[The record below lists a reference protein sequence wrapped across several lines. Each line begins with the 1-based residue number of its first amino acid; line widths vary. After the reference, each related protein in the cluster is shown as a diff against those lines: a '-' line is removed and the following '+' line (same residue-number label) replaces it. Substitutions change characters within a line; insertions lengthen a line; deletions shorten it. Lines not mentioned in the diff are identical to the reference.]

1 VTVLALLSSSCGSEA
16 DEEPAPAF
24 GGILEPDVSVPATP
38 EVAGVDTSA
47 GDGTAVVSWVTDSD
61 GGSPICIAEVEVVGA
76 DGDDPTQAHSGAC
89 VVGAITAGDNYS
101 CAAGAGGVKCWG
113 GGSFGRLGTGNTS
126 DVGDEPDEM
135 GVALNAVDLGV
146 DRDGNPF
153 EATEVAA
160 GRNHS
165 CAVGAAGGVKC
176 WGQGGLGRLGN
187 GNGDTSDVGDESDEM
202 GVALD
207 VVDLGVDRDGNPFKA
222 RSVTAGDHHSCAMDA
237 AGDVKCWGVGSYGQL
252 GNGDKLSV
260 GSKPGEMGVA
270 LDAVDLGV
278 DGDGNAFEAT
288 EVAAGR
294 FHSCAMGAAGG
305 VKCWGRGSAGQLGTG
320 NTSDNV
326 GDKPDEMGVA
336 LNVVDLGVDHNG
348 NPFKARL
355 IAAGDNHSCAVGAA
369 GGVKCWGQGSS
380 GQLGNGDNSPVGD
393 KPDEMGVALDVVDLG
408 VNRDGN
414 PFEATEVA
422 AGSNHSCA
430 VGDAGGVKC
439 WGAGSSGQ
447 LGNGDNSAVG
457 DKPDEMGVALDVVDL
472 GVNRDGNP
480 FKARS
485 VTAGDNHSCAMDA
498 AGDVKCWGAGSA
510 GQLGTGNTSAVG
522 DEPDEM
528 GVALDVVDLGV
539 VEMGIDGSVQVAG
552 LTPGEY
558 TVRVRVANAAGFSD
572 WSEPYEF
579 STLPEPP
586 GAPTNLEAS
595 PAVGGVALSWTAPE
609 DAEVTDYRV
618 EYRQDGDDTWVVV
631 DDGFSSATSA
641 FVELDPGGWLFRVSA
656 TVLDEE
662 IVEVVD
668 LADSYGEPAT
678 VGPVGPV
685 TVPDTPTVTEVDTA
699 AGDGTAVVSW
709 ATGDDGGSPICTAE
723 VEVATADG
731 QEVSADSWPCDVD
744 DSVVGLFGSVQVAGL
759 TPGEYTVRVRVANAA
774 GFSDWSEPYEFSTLP
789 EPPGAPTNLEASPAV
804 GGVALSWTAPEDAEV
819 TDYRV
824 EYRQDGDDTW
834 VVVDD
839 GFSSATSAFVELDPG
854 GWLFRVSATVLDE
867 EIVEV
872 VDLAD
877 SYGEPA
883 TVGPVGPVTVPDTPT
898 VTEVD
903 TAAGDGTAVVS
914 WATGDDGGS
923 PICTAE
929 VEVATADGQ
938 EVSADSWPC
947 DVDDSVVGLFGSVQV
962 AGLTPG
968 EYTVRVRVANAAG
981 FSDWSEPFVVDV
993 PPEVPGRVEGLA
1005 AVPLGR
1011 GILVTWSSPVDDGG
1025 STVTGYRVVA
1035 DCCDSPLEKFV
1046 GPDTALEA
1054 VFDDLVPGAT
1064 YEVTVVAVND
1074 VGPGE
1079 ESKVQVST
1087 YALPGAPTDL
1097 VAAPGDSRVVL
1108 SWVASAAL
1116 GDVGTVGYAVQYRS
1130 EGCIDGE
1137 ACWETLQDATGG
1149 STATATGLVNGT
1161 AYTFRVRAQGSVA
1174 PSGSLVSGELLSSEW
1189 VSSGWVTPYTT
1200 PDAPTDVS
1208 GVAGAG
1214 EVAVSW
1220 TAPGVDGG
1228 NAITGYTVEYS
1239 ADAGGSWSTF
1249 ASGVAAQSV
1258 TVTGLVNGSGY
1269 VFRVSATNEAGTG
1282 PWSEVSASVTPYTV
1296 PDAPTDVSGVA
1307 GAGEVAVSWTAPGV
1321 DGGSAITG
1329 YKVEYSSDDGKS
1341 WTTAVADTAS
1351 ADVAH
1356 TVTGLTNGT
1365 GYVFRVSATN
1375 AAGTGAASAVSTS
1388 VTPYTVPDAPV
1399 SVVGSAG
1406 DSQAAVSWTAGGDG
1420 GSAITGYKVEYSSD
1434 DGDSWATA
1442 VADTASADVAYT
1454 VTGLTNG
1461 TGYVFRVSATNAAGT
1476 GAATTSASAT
1486 VSPRTTPGAPTA
1498 VAGTPGDS
1506 LVALSWTA
1514 PGVDGGSAI
1523 TGYTVRYSSDDGGSW
1538 TTAATGVVETTLD
1551 VTGLTNGTG
1560 YVFEVRATNA
1570 AGDGD
1575 WSARTAAITP
1585 YTLPGAPTAVAGVGG
1600 DTLATVSWAAPSVDG
1615 GNAVTGYTVEYSSDT
1630 GGSWTTAATGV
1641 TAITLDV
1648 TGLTNGT
1655 GYVFR
1660 VSATNAAGAG
1670 PWSEASAPVTPYS
1683 VPDALIGV
1691 TGEPGDSQVAVSW
1704 LASVDDGGSAVTDYT
1719 VEYSSDA
1726 GVSWSTFT
1734 DGTSTDTS
1742 ATVTGLFN
1750 GTAYV
1755 FRVSATNPAGAGPWS
1770 EASTPVTPHTTP
1782 DAPTGLVG
1790 LVGDGEVLL
1799 GWTAPADDG
1808 GNAVVDYV
1816 VEYSTGDGTG
1826 WVTIVDGASAATTL
1840 AWAGVSNGVDYA
1852 FRVSAANAAGTG
1864 PWSEASVTLT
1874 PFGVPAAPSSVVASG
1889 GDASAVLGWSAP
1901 AFDGGSPVT
1910 GYRVEY
1916 STDAGANW
1924 TVVIDDTAS
1933 VDTSLVVD
1941 GLTNGVG
1948 YLFRVAAINAAGVG
1962 DTAIASAQ
1970 VNPRTTASAPVS
1982 TAAVAGNGTVA
1993 LSWLPP
1999 LIDGGSAVTGYV
2011 VAYRPETSGEWTVAG
2026 AAIDTTT
2033 TVIDGLVNGE
2043 GYVFRVRAVTSVG
2056 DGDWSATVSATP
2068 VTVPSPPPGV
2078 AVAASDAAV
2087 TVSWSTP
2094 ASDGGSPIIDYVVEA
2109 SVDAGATWVA
2119 VTDGASTANSTV
2131 AADLANGTAHVFRV
2145 RAVNEVGA
2153 SGWSPTSSAATP
2165 AAAAPAPVA
2174 VTVGYPDDVWA
2185 GILRSLADGETPEA
2199 FQTRAII
2206 VAAGLTGRARDAD
2219 TLPLPPPAPFT
2230 ADEHVVT
2237 TVYAGGTDADIL
2249 TAFAGSVGYPIT
2261 ETQYAATYLLVFIT
2275 DLTAWS
2281 DSQLVN
2287 WLDYLTT
2294 S

>member
-1 VTVLALLSSSCGSEA
+1 MLRVSGRRGRLVTTVTVLALLSSSCGSEA

-237 AGDVKCWGVGSYGQL
+237 AGDVKCWGAGSYGQL

-539 VEMGIDGSVQVAG
+539 VEMGID
-552 LTPGEY
+552 
-558 TVRVRVANAAGFSD
+558 
-572 WSEPYEF
+572 
-579 STLPEPP
+579 
-586 GAPTNLEAS
+586 
-595 PAVGGVALSWTAPE
+595 
-609 DAEVTDYRV
+609 
-618 EYRQDGDDTWVVV
+618 
-631 DDGFSSATSA
+631 
-641 FVELDPGGWLFRVSA
+641 
-656 TVLDEE
+656 
-662 IVEVVD
+662 
-668 LADSYGEPAT
+668 
-678 VGPVGPV
+678 
-685 TVPDTPTVTEVDTA
+685 
-699 AGDGTAVVSW
+699 
-709 ATGDDGGSPICTAE
+709 
-723 VEVATADG
+723 
-731 QEVSADSWPCDVD
+731 
-744 DSVVGLFGSVQVAGL
+744 GSVQVAGL

-1840 AWAGVSNGVDYA
+1840 AWAGVSNGVDYV

>member
-1 VTVLALLSSSCGSEA
+1 MLRVSGRRGRLVTTVTVLALLSSSCGSEA

-539 VEMGIDGSVQVAG
+539 VEMGID
-552 LTPGEY
+552 
-558 TVRVRVANAAGFSD
+558 
-572 WSEPYEF
+572 
-579 STLPEPP
+579 
-586 GAPTNLEAS
+586 
-595 PAVGGVALSWTAPE
+595 
-609 DAEVTDYRV
+609 
-618 EYRQDGDDTWVVV
+618 
-631 DDGFSSATSA
+631 
-641 FVELDPGGWLFRVSA
+641 
-656 TVLDEE
+656 
-662 IVEVVD
+662 
-668 LADSYGEPAT
+668 
-678 VGPVGPV
+678 
-685 TVPDTPTVTEVDTA
+685 
-699 AGDGTAVVSW
+699 
-709 ATGDDGGSPICTAE
+709 
-723 VEVATADG
+723 
-731 QEVSADSWPCDVD
+731 
-744 DSVVGLFGSVQVAGL
+744 GSVQVAGL

-2249 TAFAGSVGYPIT
+2249 TAFADSVGYPIT

>member
-1 VTVLALLSSSCGSEA
+1 MLRVSGRRGRLVTTVTVLALLSSSCGSEA

-539 VEMGIDGSVQVAG
+539 VEMGID
-552 LTPGEY
+552 
-558 TVRVRVANAAGFSD
+558 
-572 WSEPYEF
+572 
-579 STLPEPP
+579 
-586 GAPTNLEAS
+586 
-595 PAVGGVALSWTAPE
+595 
-609 DAEVTDYRV
+609 
-618 EYRQDGDDTWVVV
+618 
-631 DDGFSSATSA
+631 
-641 FVELDPGGWLFRVSA
+641 
-656 TVLDEE
+656 
-662 IVEVVD
+662 
-668 LADSYGEPAT
+668 
-678 VGPVGPV
+678 
-685 TVPDTPTVTEVDTA
+685 
-699 AGDGTAVVSW
+699 
-709 ATGDDGGSPICTAE
+709 
-723 VEVATADG
+723 
-731 QEVSADSWPCDVD
+731 
-744 DSVVGLFGSVQVAGL
+744 GSVQVAGL

>member
-774 GFSDWSEPYEFSTLP
+774 GFSDWSEP
-789 EPPGAPTNLEASPAV
+789 
-804 GGVALSWTAPEDAEV
+804 
-819 TDYRV
+819 
-824 EYRQDGDDTW
+824 
-834 VVVDD
+834 
-839 GFSSATSAFVELDPG
+839 
-854 GWLFRVSATVLDE
+854 
-867 EIVEV
+867 
-872 VDLAD
+872 
-877 SYGEPA
+877 
-883 TVGPVGPVTVPDTPT
+883 
-898 VTEVD
+898 
-903 TAAGDGTAVVS
+903 
-914 WATGDDGGS
+914 
-923 PICTAE
+923 
-929 VEVATADGQ
+929 
-938 EVSADSWPC
+938 
-947 DVDDSVVGLFGSVQV
+947 
-962 AGLTPG
+962 
-968 EYTVRVRVANAAG
+968 
-981 FSDWSEPFVVDV
+981 FVVDV

-1269 VFRVSATNEAGTG
+1269 V
-1282 PWSEVSASVTPYTV
+1282 
-1296 PDAPTDVSGVA
+1296 
-1307 GAGEVAVSWTAPGV
+1307 
-1321 DGGSAITG
+1321 
-1329 YKVEYSSDDGKS
+1329 
-1341 WTTAVADTAS
+1341 
-1351 ADVAH
+1351 
-1356 TVTGLTNGT
+1356 
-1365 GYVFRVSATN
+1365 
-1375 AAGTGAASAVSTS
+1375 
-1388 VTPYTVPDAPV
+1388 
-1399 SVVGSAG
+1399 
-1406 DSQAAVSWTAGGDG
+1406 
-1420 GSAITGYKVEYSSD
+1420 
-1434 DGDSWATA
+1434 
-1442 VADTASADVAYT
+1442 
-1454 VTGLTNG
+1454 
-1461 TGYVFRVSATNAAGT
+1461 
-1476 GAATTSASAT
+1476 
-1486 VSPRTTPGAPTA
+1486 
-1498 VAGTPGDS
+1498 
-1506 LVALSWTA
+1506 
-1514 PGVDGGSAI
+1514 
-1523 TGYTVRYSSDDGGSW
+1523 
-1538 TTAATGVVETTLD
+1538 
-1551 VTGLTNGTG
+1551 
-1560 YVFEVRATNA
+1560 
-1570 AGDGD
+1570 
-1575 WSARTAAITP
+1575 
-1585 YTLPGAPTAVAGVGG
+1585 
-1600 DTLATVSWAAPSVDG
+1600 
-1615 GNAVTGYTVEYSSDT
+1615 
-1630 GGSWTTAATGV
+1630 
-1641 TAITLDV
+1641 
-1648 TGLTNGT
+1648 
-1655 GYVFR
+1655 
-1660 VSATNAAGAG
+1660 
-1670 PWSEASAPVTPYS
+1670 
-1683 VPDALIGV
+1683 
-1691 TGEPGDSQVAVSW
+1691 
-1704 LASVDDGGSAVTDYT
+1704 
-1719 VEYSSDA
+1719 
-1726 GVSWSTFT
+1726 
-1734 DGTSTDTS
+1734 
-1742 ATVTGLFN
+1742 
-1750 GTAYV
+1750 
-1755 FRVSATNPAGAGPWS
+1755 
-1770 EASTPVTPHTTP
+1770 
-1782 DAPTGLVG
+1782 
-1790 LVGDGEVLL
+1790 
-1799 GWTAPADDG
+1799 
-1808 GNAVVDYV
+1808 
-1816 VEYSTGDGTG
+1816 
-1826 WVTIVDGASAATTL
+1826 
-1840 AWAGVSNGVDYA
+1840 
-1852 FRVSAANAAGTG
+1852 
-1864 PWSEASVTLT
+1864 
-1874 PFGVPAAPSSVVASG
+1874 
-1889 GDASAVLGWSAP
+1889 
-1901 AFDGGSPVT
+1901 
-1910 GYRVEY
+1910 
-1916 STDAGANW
+1916 
-1924 TVVIDDTAS
+1924 
-1933 VDTSLVVD
+1933 
-1941 GLTNGVG
+1941 
-1948 YLFRVAAINAAGVG
+1948 
-1962 DTAIASAQ
+1962 
-1970 VNPRTTASAPVS
+1970 
-1982 TAAVAGNGTVA
+1982 
-1993 LSWLPP
+1993 
-1999 LIDGGSAVTGYV
+1999 
-2011 VAYRPETSGEWTVAG
+2011 
-2026 AAIDTTT
+2026 
-2033 TVIDGLVNGE
+2033 
-2043 GYVFRVRAVTSVG
+2043 
-2056 DGDWSATVSATP
+2056 
-2068 VTVPSPPPGV
+2068 
-2078 AVAASDAAV
+2078 
-2087 TVSWSTP
+2087 
-2094 ASDGGSPIIDYVVEA
+2094 
-2109 SVDAGATWVA
+2109 
-2119 VTDGASTANSTV
+2119 
-2131 AADLANGTAHVFRV
+2131 
-2145 RAVNEVGA
+2145 
-2153 SGWSPTSSAATP
+2153 
-2165 AAAAPAPVA
+2165 
-2174 VTVGYPDDVWA
+2174 
-2185 GILRSLADGETPEA
+2185 
-2199 FQTRAII
+2199 
-2206 VAAGLTGRARDAD
+2206 
-2219 TLPLPPPAPFT
+2219 
-2230 ADEHVVT
+2230 
-2237 TVYAGGTDADIL
+2237 
-2249 TAFAGSVGYPIT
+2249 
-2261 ETQYAATYLLVFIT
+2261 
-2275 DLTAWS
+2275 
-2281 DSQLVN
+2281 
-2287 WLDYLTT
+2287 
-2294 S
+2294 

>member
-1 VTVLALLSSSCGSEA
+1 MLRVSGRRGRLVTTVTVLALLSSSCGSEA

-207 VVDLGVDRDGNPFKA
+207 VVDLGVNRDGNPFKA
-222 RSVTAGDHHSCAMDA
+222 RSVTAGDH
-237 AGDVKCWGVGSYGQL
+237 
-252 GNGDKLSV
+252 
-260 GSKPGEMGVA
+260 
-270 LDAVDLGV
+270 
-278 DGDGNAFEAT
+278 
-288 EVAAGR
+288 
-294 FHSCAMGAAGG
+294 
-305 VKCWGRGSAGQLGTG
+305 
-320 NTSDNV
+320 
-326 GDKPDEMGVA
+326 
-336 LNVVDLGVDHNG
+336 
-348 NPFKARL
+348 
-355 IAAGDNHSCAVGAA
+355 
-369 GGVKCWGQGSS
+369 
-380 GQLGNGDNSPVGD
+380 
-393 KPDEMGVALDVVDLG
+393 
-408 VNRDGN
+408 
-414 PFEATEVA
+414 
-422 AGSNHSCA
+422 
-430 VGDAGGVKC
+430 
-439 WGAGSSGQ
+439 
-447 LGNGDNSAVG
+447 
-457 DKPDEMGVALDVVDL
+457 
-472 GVNRDGNP
+472 
-480 FKARS
+480 
-485 VTAGDNHSCAMDA
+485 HSCAMDA

-539 VEMGIDGSVQVAG
+539 VEMGID
-552 LTPGEY
+552 
-558 TVRVRVANAAGFSD
+558 
-572 WSEPYEF
+572 
-579 STLPEPP
+579 
-586 GAPTNLEAS
+586 
-595 PAVGGVALSWTAPE
+595 
-609 DAEVTDYRV
+609 
-618 EYRQDGDDTWVVV
+618 
-631 DDGFSSATSA
+631 
-641 FVELDPGGWLFRVSA
+641 
-656 TVLDEE
+656 
-662 IVEVVD
+662 
-668 LADSYGEPAT
+668 
-678 VGPVGPV
+678 
-685 TVPDTPTVTEVDTA
+685 
-699 AGDGTAVVSW
+699 
-709 ATGDDGGSPICTAE
+709 
-723 VEVATADG
+723 
-731 QEVSADSWPCDVD
+731 
-744 DSVVGLFGSVQVAGL
+744 GSVQVAGL

-1329 YKVEYSSDDGKS
+1329 Y
-1341 WTTAVADTAS
+1341 
-1351 ADVAH
+1351 
-1356 TVTGLTNGT
+1356 
-1365 GYVFRVSATN
+1365 
-1375 AAGTGAASAVSTS
+1375 
-1388 VTPYTVPDAPV
+1388 
-1399 SVVGSAG
+1399 
-1406 DSQAAVSWTAGGDG
+1406 
-1420 GSAITGYKVEYSSD
+1420 
-1434 DGDSWATA
+1434 
-1442 VADTASADVAYT
+1442 
-1454 VTGLTNG
+1454 
-1461 TGYVFRVSATNAAGT
+1461 
-1476 GAATTSASAT
+1476 
-1486 VSPRTTPGAPTA
+1486 
-1498 VAGTPGDS
+1498 
-1506 LVALSWTA
+1506 
-1514 PGVDGGSAI
+1514 
-1523 TGYTVRYSSDDGGSW
+1523 
-1538 TTAATGVVETTLD
+1538 
-1551 VTGLTNGTG
+1551 
-1560 YVFEVRATNA
+1560 
-1570 AGDGD
+1570 
-1575 WSARTAAITP
+1575 
-1585 YTLPGAPTAVAGVGG
+1585 
-1600 DTLATVSWAAPSVDG
+1600 
-1615 GNAVTGYTVEYSSDT
+1615 
-1630 GGSWTTAATGV
+1630 
-1641 TAITLDV
+1641 
-1648 TGLTNGT
+1648 
-1655 GYVFR
+1655 
-1660 VSATNAAGAG
+1660 
-1670 PWSEASAPVTPYS
+1670 
-1683 VPDALIGV
+1683 
-1691 TGEPGDSQVAVSW
+1691 
-1704 LASVDDGGSAVTDYT
+1704 
-1719 VEYSSDA
+1719 
-1726 GVSWSTFT
+1726 
-1734 DGTSTDTS
+1734 
-1742 ATVTGLFN
+1742 
-1750 GTAYV
+1750 
-1755 FRVSATNPAGAGPWS
+1755 
-1770 EASTPVTPHTTP
+1770 
-1782 DAPTGLVG
+1782 
-1790 LVGDGEVLL
+1790 
-1799 GWTAPADDG
+1799 
-1808 GNAVVDYV
+1808 
-1816 VEYSTGDGTG
+1816 
-1826 WVTIVDGASAATTL
+1826 
-1840 AWAGVSNGVDYA
+1840 
-1852 FRVSAANAAGTG
+1852 
-1864 PWSEASVTLT
+1864 
-1874 PFGVPAAPSSVVASG
+1874 
-1889 GDASAVLGWSAP
+1889 
-1901 AFDGGSPVT
+1901 
-1910 GYRVEY
+1910 
-1916 STDAGANW
+1916 
-1924 TVVIDDTAS
+1924 
-1933 VDTSLVVD
+1933 
-1941 GLTNGVG
+1941 
-1948 YLFRVAAINAAGVG
+1948 
-1962 DTAIASAQ
+1962 
-1970 VNPRTTASAPVS
+1970 
-1982 TAAVAGNGTVA
+1982 
-1993 LSWLPP
+1993 
-1999 LIDGGSAVTGYV
+1999 
-2011 VAYRPETSGEWTVAG
+2011 
-2026 AAIDTTT
+2026 
-2033 TVIDGLVNGE
+2033 
-2043 GYVFRVRAVTSVG
+2043 
-2056 DGDWSATVSATP
+2056 
-2068 VTVPSPPPGV
+2068 
-2078 AVAASDAAV
+2078 
-2087 TVSWSTP
+2087 
-2094 ASDGGSPIIDYVVEA
+2094 
-2109 SVDAGATWVA
+2109 
-2119 VTDGASTANSTV
+2119 
-2131 AADLANGTAHVFRV
+2131 
-2145 RAVNEVGA
+2145 
-2153 SGWSPTSSAATP
+2153 
-2165 AAAAPAPVA
+2165 
-2174 VTVGYPDDVWA
+2174 
-2185 GILRSLADGETPEA
+2185 
-2199 FQTRAII
+2199 
-2206 VAAGLTGRARDAD
+2206 
-2219 TLPLPPPAPFT
+2219 
-2230 ADEHVVT
+2230 
-2237 TVYAGGTDADIL
+2237 
-2249 TAFAGSVGYPIT
+2249 
-2261 ETQYAATYLLVFIT
+2261 
-2275 DLTAWS
+2275 
-2281 DSQLVN
+2281 
-2287 WLDYLTT
+2287 
-2294 S
+2294 